1 MGNVSKDQRADSSQR
16 APMGLQCNEKIPQP
30 EEGFLTKDKW
40 GGGVQL
46 HVPIQ
51 YNTIQYALFEK
62 HSVTLTCETRGKLQN
77 TITYN

>member
-40 GGGVQL
+40 GGGSNYMS
-46 HVPIQ
+46 PF
-51 YNTIQYALFEK
+51 NTIQYNMLYLK
-62 HSVTLTCETRGKLQN
+62 N
-77 TITYN
+77 TPSH

>member
-40 GGGVQL
+40 GGGPTTCP
-46 HVPIQ
+46 HSIQ
-51 YNTIQYALFEK
+51 YNTICF
-62 HSVTLTCETRGKLQN
+62 
-77 TITYN
+77 I